1 MQVGSAVAANKRAVT
16 SKSYAYYVET
26 SFVEAYE
33 EAVHDLYAAPSGH
46 EDAAE
51 RLPIVEDPHEG
62 WVLQG
67 ARLKI
72 ADSADEARAH
82 HSDGAARRWVHDTDV
97 GNVQEHAAAYFSVA
111 VYQYWPSTSA
121 AADDRVLVS
130 RMRFV
135 CAPGAERMVMDPALL
150 RIREGPTLNQSLVSF
165 CDTLQVSALPRP
177 TSAPRRALPQRVG
190 GGPCI

>member
-33 EAVHDLYAAPSGH
+33 EAVHDLYTPGGH
-46 EDAAE
+46 DDAVE
-51 RLPIVEDPHEG
+51 RLPVVEDPHEG

-82 HSDGAARRWVHDTDV
+82 FGEGAARRWAHDTDV
-97 GNVQEHAAAYFSVA
+97 GNVQEHAAVYFSVA

-121 AADDRVLVS
+121 AADDRVLVA

-135 CAPGAERMVMDPALL
+135 CAAGAERMVMDPALL
-150 RIREGPTLNQSLVSF
+150 RIREGPTLNQSLVNF
-165 CDTLQVSALPRP
+165 CETLQVCVTTCWQLDDMHV
-177 TSAPRRALPQRVG
+177 RALK
-190 GGPCI
+190 